1 MVVDYASKAAKL
13 QESQRE
19 SVNVSSD
26 LVNKYVSKAAQ
37 LKNEQAAYS
46 SYNQISPEKKLQI
59 DIDNIDS
66 QIRQAENRRKVVASP
81 ITSTIQ
87 YDSNGKAVGVTRPTL
102 NLQQQQE
109 IERKVS
115 EVNGEID
122 KLKTQRQ
129 KLLDQQEYYSI
140 AKEAAEGGAGK
151 LAATEQTDLNRNYL
165 ETTADNFGSMVAMN
179 FGNLPGFAL
188 RAVLNAFGQD
198 QAKYATADELRIYA
212 YYKTRS
218 EDKSLTE
225 AQRADASA
233 KAARFRELL
242 LPSLNARKA
251 QAEGAA
257 IEDWAD
263 ENIVTRVLAGAGAA
277 ASGIAGGFDDAVNTV
292 KTNISNAVTGR
303 YDTVDPYASDLSR
316 YSDALTSGATK
327 DLPDGWKFLAETG
340 ISIAQNA
347 PFAVATILSGGTLAP
362 VGLAVMS
369 ISAAGQAARD
379 ATLRGATAREALAIG
394 VMAGAVEAITEKIP
408 LDNLADLIKT
418 GGRIAG
424 KKIVV
429 ETLKQAGIEAGEE
442 FISEIVNTVAD
453 VGVMGENSEFE
464 QLRKEL
470 IGQGKTESEATAQAF
485 AEFAVRALQAGLGGA
500 ISGGLMGG
508 VGVISSNI
516 KTGNYG
522 KNFDSSA
529 RQSLVDFA
537 KDSGDKE
544 LQDIV
549 KAIGDPGKMSN
560 SQAGD
565 LAIAIANSKIEGAAN
580 FVDTAYL
587 RSKERA
593 KISEA
598 SKNKAKTAYEAGNA
612 SDDKVSSEMQNAAAT
627 PKIVVDSAHKE
638 RQWDVIRK
646 TNPTGNDFSTW
657 IRSADEIKS
666 FEEAVAEPE
675 WDYDVYNP
683 DYTRKMAEEAI
694 SSGEITVYSS
704 YPISQGVFVTPSR
717 MEAESYSADGK
728 VYSATVP
735 ISDVAWIDPTQG
747 MVAEVSDEY
756 RLDKSETALYDKV
769 NNQKEESANAK
780 NPRRVG
786 RIEPDVEGSTYQ
798 RSETGSG
805 NGKGNQRH
813 DRHALHVFVEESGKR
828 TPPEIRKLQES
839 AIIPP
844 AGSELQKA
852 KEFSESLG
860 IPFYVI
866 PDEVFLQYQKPT
878 LNGEI
883 PQAFAFRDAIF
894 VQESY
899 EANIDRVVI
908 HELVHVMQHL
918 GFEPI
923 SKLLETVP
931 DHVNWSDPKILSTL
945 ERLRKHSGLSVETLP
960 AEKIFGEM
968 FAVIVAQK
976 DRIYSDP
983 SYLARMRRIFDNFDE
998 LVVDLQSAYDQF
1010 VAERKNQQSATETT
1024 QESRGDPDS
1033 QKWSNRADAWKT
1045 EALGEDQGK
1054 VRSLGDIVDDIR
1066 RTFRIPIA
1074 TGRIRQRFARGIFKI
1089 FSESVRTRVSNA
1101 LPTIS
1106 HELGH
1111 YLDKK
1116 YGLRSILEGK
1126 ELRNAIEDDN
1136 PGFLALYK
1144 PQQRPGEMVAEFL
1157 RLYLRNANELKAKA
1171 PFAYNDFRNAL
1182 SKTKRGQK
1190 DLNNLDRLAKDIHR
1204 YMSASNVER
1213 DRAAIRTREETKKQR
1228 RTAKELFDRFQTLLI
1243 DSYNPIKNV
1252 SEKAYLRAYETANA
1266 NSIVRFLIEDGMVNQ
1281 RKERLFALDAD
1292 GNKIQAKDENGKPLT
1307 DKKGNPVYEYE
1318 KSYSQVLNGLFEGGM
1333 KKISRETREE
1343 TMLDFSSYLVMK
1355 HAETWLKSGKRVFA
1369 DDSMNKISYV
1379 NEQVS
1384 YYEGKYP
1391 KFKEVSE
1398 DLNRWQRRFMKT
1410 WLVDTGMIPM
1420 DFYEKL
1426 WEKYP
1431 NYVPLNR
1438 DMGQRTRGGAK
1449 ASLGNQRSGIKWAK
1463 GSGRDILNPLESIM
1477 LQMDTYVK
1485 AAERNAVAQ
1494 QIALA
1499 AETKGGLGH
1508 LVERIPP
1515 NMVPQM
1521 VPLDELRSNVTDI
1534 FQKGENLSVEEVQD
1548 RIDSYLEKKTLQWIP
1563 GKNQGENVLWVL
1575 TKGKKT
1581 FYQIHDQDLLEALSG
1596 MSPQQENLVSN
1607 IAASIT
1613 RAFKTLTTG
1622 SNIVWSLVSN
1632 SARDIASGYSYG
1644 STANPTKY
1652 VKDLVLAYADLFR
1665 SDLLKKDVDAVKD
1678 YRGAGGGYQ
1687 SAISNP
1693 KELNNMTREI
1703 LGRKYSKDPQGV
1715 KDRIKW
1721 ALEKIEGISD
1731 TIESAPRLAEFKRI
1745 RAAGGTLAEAVYAAD
1760 EVTLNFKRR
1769 GTIGKGID
1777 NFVPYFNASIQGLG
1791 KMARTIYADVNN
1803 IKDAKGAAE
1812 KIKTA
1817 TVSFSGKTLLSS
1829 IVLMAIVMGFN
1840 GRDEEAREEYRKLSS
1855 YVKNNYYCFYIGNGH
1870 FIKIP
1875 KAKDVAFLES
1885 LFERTVEATAFDNDD
1900 AFYDFSEYVASTF
1913 LPPGMFDPFELLEGD
1928 WVGFFKPVVTDLTLF
1943 GSLAEIMA
1951 NEDFTGAPIV
1961 PGNLQDLPAGM
1972 QYDERTSWPAKMLGS
1987 LGISPMQ
1994 ADHFLDS
2001 NLGIIWDVVQNWTA
2015 DEKDLLIGVINKVLG
2030 DNAYST
2036 NILNQF
2042 YEQQDDLMIRHNG
2055 SPEDGDIFGEYK
2067 LYQSTA
2073 SVISTLNRLRKDAED
2088 VQESRDLRVLSRD
2101 YADAFLASEWK
2112 PDPRSVALY
2121 ERTLDT
2127 TALYSKTF
2135 SNEYTVLEDVE
2146 EGEKPKREKVVL
2158 TASAFMDY
2166 VEEYTDEATA
2176 AYDEIL
2182 GMNLTDE
2189 QTLKA
2194 LSKAKSSITD
2204 SLNQK
2209 YAQKSAGKWSKA
2221 KEAGISIGEY
2231 SRILTQ
2237 ASTDENANISKK
2249 EAKAIL
2255 NASSLTQA
2263 QKEVMYD
2270 LMGDWKGNP
2279 YRS

>member
-1 MVVDYASKAAKL
+1 MGKY
-13 QESQRE
+13 SQIAQKVKTRE
-19 SVNVSSD
+19 SRSLMQSV
-26 LVNKYVSKAAQ
+26 
-37 LKNEQAAYS
+37 
-46 SYNQISPEKKLQI
+46 SPEKKMQI

-109 IERKVS
+109 VERKVS

-198 QAKYATADELRIYA
+198 QAKYATADELRVYA

-277 ASGIAGGFDDAVNTV
+277 ASGLVGGFDDAVNTV

-464 QLRKEL
+464 QLRQKL

-485 AEFAVRALQAGLGGA
+485 AEFAVRALKAGLGGA

-544 LQDIV
+544 LQDIA

-593 KISEA
+593 KISEV
-598 SKNKAKTAYEAGNA
+598 SKNKTKTAYEAGSA
-612 SDDKVSSEMQNAAAT
+612 SGDKVSSEMQNEAAT

-646 TNPTGNDFSTW
+646 TNPAGNDFSTW

-666 FEEAVAEPE
+666 FEEAVADPE
-675 WDYDVYNP
+675 WDYDAYNP
-683 DYTRKMAEEAI
+683 DYSRQMAQEAI

-704 YPISQGVFVTPSR
+704 YPIEQGVFVTPSR

-735 ISDVAWIDPTQG
+735 LSSVAWIDPTQG
-747 MVAEVSDEY
+747 MVAEVSKNGVAEGT
-756 RLDKSETALYDKV
+756 KSEY
-769 NNQKEESANAK
+769 NNASFERAEPRETNAEIFGGNNRESSERTGNLDQGRGD
-780 NPRRVG
+780 RRADERTTG
-786 RIEPDVEGSTYQ
+786 RSSPGRTQNDRGGISGTDGEVTYN
-798 RSETGSG
+798 R
-805 NGKGNQRH
+805 
-813 DRHALHVFVEESGKR
+813 
-828 TPPEIRKLQES
+828 
-839 AIIPP
+839 
-844 AGSELQKA
+844 
-852 KEFSESLG
+852 
-860 IPFYVI
+860 
-866 PDEVFLQYQKPT
+866 
-878 LNGEI
+878 
-883 PQAFAFRDAIF
+883 
-894 VQESY
+894 
-899 EANIDRVVI
+899 
-908 HELVHVMQHL
+908 
-918 GFEPI
+918 
-923 SKLLETVP
+923 
-931 DHVNWSDPKILSTL
+931 SDP
-945 ERLRKHSGLSVETLP
+945 
-960 AEKIFGEM
+960 
-968 FAVIVAQK
+968 
-976 DRIYSDP
+976 
-983 SYLARMRRIFDNFDE
+983 
-998 LVVDLQSAYDQF
+998 
-1010 VAERKNQQSATETT
+1010 T

-1045 EALGEDQGK
+1045 ESQGEDQGK

-1116 YGLRSILEGK
+1116 YGLRSILEGN
-1126 ELRNAIEDDN
+1126 ELRYVVEADN

-1190 DLNNLDRLAKDIHR
+1190 DLNNLDRLANDIHR

-1243 DSYNPIKNV
+1243 DSYNPIKKV

-1266 NSIVRFLIEDGMVNQ
+1266 NSIVRFLIEGGMVNQ

-1318 KSYSQVLNGLFEGGM
+1318 KSYSQVLNGLFEGET

-1494 QIALA
+1494 LIALA
-1499 AETKGGLGH
+1499 AETKEGIGH

-1515 NMVPQM
+1515 NMVTQM

-1548 RIDSYLEKKTLQWIP
+1548 RIDSYLEKKALQWIP

-1596 MSPQQENLVSN
+1596 MSPQQENLVAN

-1622 SNIVWSLVSN
+1622 SNIAWSLVSN

-1644 STANPTKY
+1644 STANPAKY
-1652 VKDLVLAYADLFR
+1652 VKDLVLAYADLIWR
-1665 SDLLKKDVDAVKD
+1665 TDAAKD

-1745 RAAGGTLAEAVYAAD
+1745 RADGGTLAEAVYAAD

-1885 LFERTVEATAFDNDD
+1885 LFERTVEATVFDNDD

-1928 WVGFFKPVVTDLTLF
+1928 WVGFFKPIVTDLTLF

-2015 DEKDLLIGVINKVLG
+2015 DEKDLLIGVIKKILG

-2127 TALYSKTF
+2127 AALYSKTF

-2146 EGEKPKREKVVL
+2146 EGEEPKREKVVL

-2189 QTLKA
+2189 QMLKA

-2237 ASTDENANISKK
+2237 ASTDGNANISKK

-2255 NASSLTQA
+2255 NASSLTQT